1 MLTINPSTH
10 VYPPVA
16 GWASLPGL
24 VVTGDIL
31 LCAGKSGISRA
42 ISAVTDS
49 EVTHVGMLYNTGS
62 SIRVVEAVGRVR
74 DVDLHD
80 AYRDYDGDLYIG
92 RLMQS
97 PYDIK
102 RLSQLMQE
110 AVGAEYDWDDLVKI
124 MVNSSWLARKLRIHF
139 KKDMD
144 KRFYCSDHIASVLR
158 AYYGDSVPAGYR
170 HLVQKGRYSTPRSV
184 AELCT
189 VRWCVV

>member
-1 MLTINPSTH
+1 MLTINPHTH

-31 LCAGKSGISRA
+31 LCAGKSGISKA
-42 ISAVTDS
+42 ISSVTDS
-49 EVTHVGMLYNTGS
+49 EITHVGMLYYTGS

-80 AYRDYDGDLYIG
+80 AYREYDGDLYIG

-97 PYDIK
+97 PYDIA
-102 RLSQLMQE
+102 RLIRLMRE

-124 MVNSSWLARKLRIHF
+124 LINSSWLARKLRIHF

-158 AYYGDSVPAGYR
+158 AYYGEAVPQVYR
-170 HLVQKGRYSTPRSV
+170 QLVQKGRYSTPRSV

-189 VRWCVV
+189 VRWMVV